1 MIMIQDGPMPTG
13 VDKPLRI
20 TGDPYKV
27 QVYHLSLVFPYVC
40 MYVSVCVCR
49 GWVVNASKYKGMV
62 VSMLR
67 DC

>member
-40 MYVSVCVCR
+40 MCVCVCVCVGA
-49 GWVVNASKYKGMV
+49 GWLMLASIKAW
-62 VSMLR
+62 L
-67 DC
+67 